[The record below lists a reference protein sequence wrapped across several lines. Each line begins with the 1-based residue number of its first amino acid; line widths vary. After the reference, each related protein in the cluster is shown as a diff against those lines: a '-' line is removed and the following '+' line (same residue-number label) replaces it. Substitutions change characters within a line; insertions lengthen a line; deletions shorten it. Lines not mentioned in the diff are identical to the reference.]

1 MQKLKILF
9 ATSEIDPFLK
19 ITSAADIIRML
30 PQGLQERGHEIRI
43 LMPKFGII
51 NERRNR
57 LHEVVRLSGINIRVG
72 NEEKP
77 LTIKVA
83 SIPNAKLQVYF
94 LDNEDYFNRKS
105 ALTDPK
111 NNQLYSDNDERSI
124 FFCKGAIETV
134 KKLGWGPDI
143 IHCHDWMT
151 SLIPYYLKTLYKD
164 DPMFQNTKVV
174 YSIYNNHDHNT
185 QLSDNFL
192 EKAKLDTAPS
202 ELIASLKSN
211 NLDGVMRGGI
221 SLCDAVAHGDQKIS
235 SDLNS
240 FIRNQ
245 DKLCLEYSDSSD
257 KDSYVDKYQEL
268 YQNILN

>member
-1 MQKLKILF
+1 MQKLKILY

-111 NNQLYSDNDERSI
+111 NNKMYADNDERSI

-151 SLIPYYLKTLYKD
+151 SLIPYYLKTQYKD
-164 DPMFQNTKVV
+164 DPMFFNTKVV
-174 YSIYNNHDHNT
+174 YSVYNND
-185 QLSDNFL
+185 QSAMPLSQNFL
-192 EKAKLDTAPS
+192 EKAKLDTAPN
-202 ELIASLKSN
+202 ELIEPLRLN
-211 NLDGVMRGGI
+211 NLDGVAKGGI
-221 SLCDAVAHGDQKIS
+221 SLADAVAHGDANLS
-235 SDLNS
+235 SDIDDY
-240 FIRNQ
+240 IRNQ
-245 DKLCLEYSDSSD
+245 AKTCLGFCNSDD

-268 YQNILN
+268 YHNILN

>member
-1 MQKLKILF
+1 MQKLKILY

-19 ITSAADIIRML
+19 ITSAADIIRLL
-30 PQGLQERGHEIRI
+30 PQALQERGHEIRI

-94 LDNEDYFNRKS
+94 LDNEDNFNRKS
-105 ALTDPK
+105 ALTDTK
-111 NNQLYSDNDERSI
+111 SNEFYKDNDERAI

-151 SLIPYYLKTLYKD
+151 SLIPYYLKTYYKD
-164 DPMFQNTKVV
+164 DPMFTNTKVV
-174 YSIYNNHDHNT
+174 YSVYNNVDDNIKI
-185 QLSDNFL
+185 SNNFL

-202 ELIASLKSN
+202 EMIAQLKSN
-211 NLDGVMRGGI
+211 NLAGMTRGSI
-221 SLCDAVAHGDQKIS
+221 SLADAIALGDSKIS
-235 SDLNS
+235 LDMNT
-240 FIRNQ
+240 FIKTQ
-245 DKLCLEYSDSSD
+245 DKRCLEFCTDAD
-257 KDSYVDKYQEL
+257 KEVYVEKYQNL
-268 YQNILN
+268 YQDILN

>member
-124 FFCKGAIETV
+124 FLCKGAIETV

>member
-1 MQKLKILF
+1 
-9 ATSEIDPFLK
+9 
-19 ITSAADIIRML
+19 
-30 PQGLQERGHEIRI
+30 
-43 LMPKFGII
+43 
-51 NERRNR
+51 
-57 LHEVVRLSGINIRVG
+57 
-72 NEEKP
+72 
-77 LTIKVA
+77 
-83 SIPNAKLQVYF
+83 
-94 LDNEDYFNRKS
+94 
-105 ALTDPK
+105 
-111 NNQLYSDNDERSI
+111 
-124 FFCKGAIETV
+124 
-134 KKLGWGPDI
+134 
-143 IHCHDWMT
+143 
-151 SLIPYYLKTLYKD
+151 
-164 DPMFQNTKVV
+164 V

-257 KDSYVDKYQEL
+257 KESYVDKYQEL